1 MLSTAPFSFLS
12 VRHSIHK
19 CVTRKCCPSQAWRVS
34 LEGRSPS
41 MATRWSGMNACIS
54 LREVIPQLQLHLCQC
69 SLLTL
74 RALIWEGPGRAQCLL
89 CWWDSCGTHWGPG
102 SGSWLGHRNGLRV
115 GGQRGKWE
123 LTRHWSRLLST
134 VKETLTYHDICVHAG
149 KFLFCFPAQWF
160 LEAKIHLFQLKFQSW
175 NNELCQSHGMLLCLK
190 KSSRRSLDFL

>member
-1 MLSTAPFSFLS
+1 MRWTLQIPCRFNAFHCSFFFFECQAFFSQVCHKEVLSQPG
-12 VRHSIHK
+12 
-19 CVTRKCCPSQAWRVS
+19 
-34 LEGRSPS
+34 LEGFIKGRSPS

-69 SLLTL
+69 SVLTL
-74 RALIWEGPGRAQCLL
+74 RALIWEGPGRAQCWL

-123 LTRHWSRLLST
+123 LTRHCSRLLST

-160 LEAKIHLFQLKFQSW
+160 LEGKNPPFWTKVSKLK
-175 NNELCQSHGMLLCLK
+175 
-190 KSSRRSLDFL
+190 